1 MATPEQYG
9 TYSNNYGFSFTVN
22 GPPNKNGAYTGTRDR
37 RPSTNE
43 YYPEDFAKL
52 IEKGWRFEPL
62 YPKPTPATPTEVPA
76 VQAPAEM
83 GSMGGRRRGTKKA
96 RKGNKMLSSWVAFV
110 KKVQHEEK
118 ISYSDAMK
126 RASARKKEWKMG
138 QMGGQGVA
146 DNAASVGGGEMAD
159 KTSMTMSAGRRR
171 RRGSRRRGSRRS
183 RR

>member
-1 MATPEQYG
+1 MSTP
-9 TYSNNYGFSFTVN
+9 
-22 GPPNKNGAYTGTRDR
+22 P
-37 RPSTNE
+37 
-43 YYPEDFAKL
+43 PEDNNDDDDEFGDMNLA
-52 IEKGWRFEPL
+52 
-62 YPKPTPATPTEVPA
+62 
-76 VQAPAEM
+76 
-83 GSMGGRRRGTKKA
+83 SGGRRRSRKNRGFKKGKT

-159 KTSMTMSAGRRR
+159 KTSMYGGEEMGDKTSMTMSAGRRRR